1 MLFQILTSALLLPL
15 SVTSMLI
22 APILAD
28 LISALARLDFLVTE
42 KPAMVRENF
51 YYLSQQNLGAGDGG
65 WGGGGRRGW
74 WITIFVYFSQ
84 IIKLVAKNE
93 DYINSY
99 NKF

>member
-15 SVTSMLI
+15 SATSMLI

-65 WGGGGRRGW
+65 WGGGGGRGGGLQFLF
-74 WITIFVYFSQ
+74 IFR
-84 IIKLVAKNE
+84 KL
-93 DYINSY
+93 
-99 NKF
+99 

>member
-1 MLFQILTSALLLPL
+1 
-15 SVTSMLI
+15 MLI

-42 KPAMVRENF
+42 KPAVVRKNF
-51 YYLSQQNLGAGDGG
+51 YYLFSVKFEEGEGG
-65 WGGGGRRGW
+65 
-74 WITIFVYFSQ
+74 IAIFVYFSQ
-84 IIKLVAKNE
+84 IIKLVAKNK

>member
-42 KPAMVRENF
+42 KPAVVRKNF
-51 YYLSQQNLGAGDGG
+51 YYLFSVKFGDGG
-65 WGGGGRRGW
+65 GNCG
-74 WITIFVYFSQ
+74 FCLFSQ
-84 IIKLVAKNE
+84 IIKLVAKSN

-99 NKF
+99 NTF

>member
-1 MLFQILTSALLLPL
+1 
-15 SVTSMLI
+15 MLI

-51 YYLSQQNLGAGDGG
+51 YYLSQQNLGRATGG
-65 WGGGGRRGW
+65 GRGGRRGW

>member
-1 MLFQILTSALLLPL
+1 
-15 SVTSMLI
+15 MLI

-42 KPAMVRENF
+42 KPAVVRKNF
-51 YYLSQQNLGAGDGG
+51 YYLFSVKFGDGG
-65 WGGGGRRGW
+65 GGG
-74 WITIFVYFSQ
+74 IAIFVYFSQ
-84 IIKLVAKNE
+84 IIKLVAKSN

>member
-15 SVTSMLI
+15 SATSMLI

-42 KPAMVRENF
+42 KPAVVRKNF
-51 YYLSQQNLGAGDGG
+51 YYLFSVKFGEGEGG
-65 WGGGGRRGW
+65 
-74 WITIFVYFSQ
+74 IAIFVYFSQ
-84 IIKLVAKNE
+84 IIKLLAKNK

>member
-1 MLFQILTSALLLPL
+1 
-15 SVTSMLI
+15 MLI

-65 WGGGGRRGW
+65 GRGW

>member
-1 MLFQILTSALLLPL
+1 
-15 SVTSMLI
+15 MLI

-28 LISALARLDFLVTE
+28 LISAVARLDFLVTE

-65 WGGGGRRGW
+65 W